1 MLDTVR
7 EPASLPSSAEPAG
20 QAPALNGT
28 LRLSTVIGA
37 LSHAL
42 DLTEGQ
48 PPGHCL
54 RACWIGF
61 HVGQAIGMTRQQL
74 WELYY
79 TLLLKDAGCSSNA
92 ERLCQ
97 LYANDDRLTKRDYF
111 QVDGDS
117 LGQLARFVFSH
128 TAPGAGLQEKLG
140 RIMHLLRHGQ
150 RLANELV
157 ITRCERGAGVALQ
170 LGFSDRVADG
180 IRNLDEH
187 WNGNGRPQR
196 LERDAIPLNARIALA
211 AQVAD
216 VFHQVGGPEAALAEV
231 RRRRGSWFD
240 PRVADILCQLMST
253 PDFWTP
259 MQAPDFAERLWDI
272 EPVHQHLAVTDAQLD
287 AIALAFAQIVD
298 AKSHFTYGHSERVG
312 QYAEAIA
319 RQLGLSDRQATWVR
333 RGALLHDIGKLG
345 VSNSV
350 LDKPGALDAD
360 EWEQVRRHPA
370 LTEDILSRIG
380 PFAELAKV
388 AGAHH
393 ERLDGS
399 GYPHGIAAADIRLET
414 RIITTADIFD
424 ALSADRPYR
433 RALPVGEVLAIMH
446 KEQGRAIDPD
456 CLAALRAVK
465 DGFALA

>member
-1 MLDTVR
+1 MLHDTLDT
-7 EPASLPSSAEPAG
+7 PATAPPAASDPPPLVAG
-20 QAPALNGT
+20 H
-28 LRLSTVIGA
+28 LRLSTIIGA

-74 WELYY
+74 WDLYY

-97 LYANDDRLTKRDYF
+97 LYANDDRITKHDYF
-111 QVDGDS
+111 QVDSDS
-117 LGQLARFVFSH
+117 LRQLARFVFAH
-128 TAPGAGLQEKLG
+128 TAPGADLRERLS
-140 RIMHLLRHGQ
+140 RIIHLLRHGQ
-150 RLANELV
+150 RLADELV
-157 ITRCERGAGVALQ
+157 VTRCERGANVARQ
-170 LGFSDRVADG
+170 LGFSDRVAEG

-187 WNGNGRPQR
+187 WNGRGRPQR
-196 LERDAIPLNARIALA
+196 LEGEAIPLASRIALA

-216 VFHQVGGPEAALAEV
+216 VFHQVGGPEAAVAEV

-240 PRVADILCQLMST
+240 PRVADVLCDLAVS
-253 PDFWTP
+253 PSFWAP
-259 MQAPDFAERLWDI
+259 MQAVDFADRLWDI
-272 EPVHQHLAVTDAQLD
+272 EPGHEHIAASETQLD

-298 AKSHFTYGHSERVG
+298 AKSHFTFGHSERVG
-312 QYAEAIA
+312 QYAEAVS
-319 RQLGLSDRQATWVR
+319 RQLGLPDDHVAWVR
-333 RGALLHDIGKLG
+333 RGALLHDLGKLG

-350 LDKPGALDAD
+350 LDKPGPLDAA
-360 EWEQVRRHPA
+360 EWDAVRRHPA
-370 LTEDILSRIG
+370 LTEDILSRIA
-380 PFAELAKV
+380 PFAELARV

-399 GYPHGIAAADIRLET
+399 GYPHGLDATRIRLET

-424 ALSADRPYR
+424 ALTAERPYR
-433 RALPVGEVLAIMH
+433 RALPVEAVMAIMQR
-446 KEQGRAIDPD
+446 ERGRAIDAD
-456 CLAALRAVK
+456 CLAALEAVRPS
-465 DGFALA
+465 FALD